1 MEIVISD
8 IGVDF
13 LYQFAD
19 AAKGAAP
26 NCLLGDEPEPALH
39 LVEPTCVSGGVV
51 EVIAGVAGKDL
62 TWKTEI
68 RGNWHAA
75 HGARHVVRG
84 TVNTSNGQY
93 EQT

>member
-51 EVIAGVAGKDL
+51 EVIAGVAGEPGLDL
-62 TWKTEI
+62 
-68 RGNWHAA
+68 GMLV
-75 HGARHVVRG
+75 GAVVVGDQMDLSPAG
-84 TVNTSNGQY
+84 TLRSR
-93 EQT
+93 